1 MKTKLAIIILC
12 ITSVAGFSQ
21 NYGASALDLET
32 GKSYS
37 LAITEFRDETDESLR
52 RGWEILREMKESSQ
66 RRKEAMERSQIKAQL
81 EEQNRLLR
89 KIAEQK

>member
-1 MKTKLAIIILC
+1 
-12 ITSVAGFSQ
+12 
-21 NYGASALDLET
+21 
-32 GKSYS
+32 
-37 LAITEFRDETDESLR
+37 
-52 RGWEILREMKESSQ
+52 MKESSQ